1 MAFLFAAVSSSLR
14 TYATPQ
20 ISIAVCGVWKTTVV
34 ALLSSERE
42 EIWADMA
49 AGVPDRSF
57 PLEIERHGDVIGA
70 DITVDVSH

>member
-1 MAFLFAAVSSSLR
+1 M
-14 TYATPQ
+14 
-20 ISIAVCGVWKTTVV
+20 V

-57 PLEIERHGDVIGA
+57 PWEIERHGDVIGA
-70 DITVDVSH
+70 GIAAVVSH